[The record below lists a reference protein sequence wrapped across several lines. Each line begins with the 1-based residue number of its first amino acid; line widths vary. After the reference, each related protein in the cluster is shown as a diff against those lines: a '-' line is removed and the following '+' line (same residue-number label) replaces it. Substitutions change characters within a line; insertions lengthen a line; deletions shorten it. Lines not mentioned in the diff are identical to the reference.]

1 MKYKIILTLLIFTF
15 SSSSFSLPSRLSEYI
30 SSHPSWKS
38 SDSAAFSFI
47 TNRCGLL
54 YTVISERYKN
64 MKDASDIYNNAVQQ
78 ALVFVVASKETF
90 EKNGG
95 TTKAFQDR
103 AAKWAKIYGE
113 EAVKNIDINGE
124 MLSGELK
131 EDVTTC
137 SAIVLPA
144 LK

>member
-1 MKYKIILTLLIFTF
+1 MHQIFIITQFSKHWFLL
-15 SSSSFSLPSRLSEYI
+15 LPLKRLL
-30 SSHPSWKS
+30 K
-38 SDSAAFSFI
+38 
-47 TNRCGLL
+47 
-54 YTVISERYKN
+54 
-64 MKDASDIYNNAVQQ
+64 
-78 ALVFVVASKETF
+78 
-90 EKNGG
+90 KNGG